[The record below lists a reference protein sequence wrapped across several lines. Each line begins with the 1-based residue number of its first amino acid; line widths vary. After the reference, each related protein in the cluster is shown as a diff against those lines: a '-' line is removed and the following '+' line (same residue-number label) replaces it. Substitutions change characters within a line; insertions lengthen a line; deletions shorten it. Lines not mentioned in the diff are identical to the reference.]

1 MLILVI
7 YQQKTDD
14 FAQKV
19 FKNIDFKRGKTN
31 FMCISMLKSFIVPL

>member
-19 FKNIDFKRGKTN
+19 LKNIDFKRVKQIL
-31 FMCISMLKSFIVPL
+31 CVLVC